1 MDLLRGID
9 GGGDEQEPRPQRFDL
24 ETEAEE
30 VELSLGLSL
39 GGRFGPDRT
48 RLPRSS
54 SVACILAPEEA
65 PPAALPRT
73 SSLPTMA
80 DADADA
86 GGKLGT
92 GGSNVARADGAEVE
106 PSANLQG
113 SAVAVEHSAT
123 LQGSAVAVEPA
134 ATLQGSAVEV
144 VPTATQ
150 QMSAVE
156 VEPSATQQVSAV
168 AVEPTATQQGSAVAV
183 GPAAKLPATGS
194 PSTGSSDGEGKGHE
208 GNTADV
214 LPRTSSL
221 PAGIEDEWRKRKEA
235 QTLKRLEV
243 KRKRIERRNSS
254 NVSAEAVGHILEE
267 MNATASADRVESSD
281 DPSMRNKQTEGN
293 ESHSKVRRRSS
304 GLPPTYQATV
314 ASQGS
319 CLPGKLKRH
328 NSAMKGTPSAEEQS
342 LSPAVLPSSEGTKG
356 ILPAQSANN
365 TVMATPSSSALAVRA
380 AALGSRGEHQPASGR
395 LAARA
400 RSMGD
405 VERVMM
411 QEMPCVCTKG
421 LPNGRKIEGF
431 LYKYRRAEEVR
442 IVCVCHGSFLTPA
455 EFVKHAG
462 GGEVANPLRHI
473 VVNPVAHSLS

>member
-1 MDLLRGID
+1 MDLLRGI
-9 GGGDEQEPRPQRFDL
+9 GGGDEQRPQRFDL
-24 ETEAEE
+24 ETEE

-39 GGRFGPDRT
+39 GGRFGPDRSK
-48 RLPRSS
+48 LPRSS
-54 SVACILAPEEA
+54 SVACILAP
-65 PPAALPRT
+65 PAALART

-80 DADADA
+80 DADAGDKLSP
-86 GGKLGT
+86 GGL
-92 GGSNVARADGAEVE
+92 NAARANGDEVE
-106 PSANLQG
+106 PSASLQG
-113 SAVAVEHSAT
+113 NAVAVEHSAT
-123 LQGSAVAVEPA
+123 LQGSAVEVEPAATLQGTAVAVEPS

-144 VPTATQ
+144 
-150 QMSAVE
+150 
-156 VEPSATQQVSAV
+156 
-168 AVEPTATQQGSAVAV
+168 
-183 GPAAKLPATGS
+183 GPAAKLPASGG
-194 PSTGSSDGEGKGHE
+194 PSTGSSDGEGEGHE
-208 GNTADV
+208 DV
-214 LPRTSSL
+214 LARTSSL

-254 NVSAEAVGHILEE
+254 NVSAEAVGQILEE

-281 DPSMRNKQTEGN
+281 DPSMRNKQTGGN
-293 ESHSKVRRRSS
+293 ENHSNVRRRSS

-328 NSAMKGTPSAEEQS
+328 NSAMKGTPSAEERS

-356 ILPAQSANN
+356 MLPAESANS
-365 TVMATPSSSALAVRA
+365 TVITTPSSSALAVRA
-380 AALGSRGEHQPASGR
+380 AALGSRGEHQPVSGR

-405 VERVMM
+405 VERMMM

-431 LYKYRRAEEVR
+431 LYKYRRADEVR

>member
-1 MDLLRGID
+1 MDLLRGIG
-9 GGGDEQEPRPQRFDL
+9 GGGDEQEQRPQRLDL
-24 ETEAEE
+24 EAEAEE

-86 GGKLGT
+86 DADAGGKLGT
-92 GGSNVARADGAEVE
+92 GGSNAARADGAELE

-123 LQGSAVAVEPA
+123 LQV
-134 ATLQGSAVEV
+134 SAVEV

-168 AVEPTATQQGSAVAV
+168 AVDPSATQQGSAVAA
-183 GPAAKLPATGS
+183 GPAAKLPATRS

>member
-1 MDLLRGID
+1 MATITRKEPKERLFFSDARGRFPLGGSARRRALEGLFDDLLRGIG
-9 GGGDEQEPRPQRFDL
+9 GGGDEQRPQQRLDL
-24 ETEAEE
+24 ETETEE

-39 GGRFGPDRT
+39 GGRFGPDRS

-54 SVACILAPEEA
+54 SVACILAP
-65 PPAALPRT
+65 PAALART

-80 DADADA
+80 DADAGDKVSP
-86 GGKLGT
+86 GGL
-92 GGSNVARADGAEVE
+92 NAARANGAEVE
-106 PSANLQG
+106 PSATLQG
-113 SAVAVEHSAT
+113 NAVAVEPSAT
-123 LQGSAVAVEPA
+123 LQGS
-134 ATLQGSAVEV
+134 G
-144 VPTATQ
+144 
-150 QMSAVE
+150 VE
-156 VEPSATQQVSAV
+156 VEPS
-168 AVEPTATQQGSAVAV
+168 ATQQGSAVAV

-208 GNTADV
+208 GASSGLFPWNTADV
-214 LPRTSSL
+214 LARTSSL

-254 NVSAEAVGHILEE
+254 NVSAEAVGQILEE
-267 MNATASADRVESSD
+267 MNATASADRVEISD

-293 ESHSKVRRRSS
+293 ENHSKVRRRSS
-304 GLPPTYQATV
+304 GLPPTYQAMV

-328 NSAMKGTPSAEEQS
+328 NSAMKGTPSAEERS

-356 ILPAQSANN
+356 MLPAESANS

-380 AALGSRGEHQPASGR
+380 AALGSRGEHQPVSGR